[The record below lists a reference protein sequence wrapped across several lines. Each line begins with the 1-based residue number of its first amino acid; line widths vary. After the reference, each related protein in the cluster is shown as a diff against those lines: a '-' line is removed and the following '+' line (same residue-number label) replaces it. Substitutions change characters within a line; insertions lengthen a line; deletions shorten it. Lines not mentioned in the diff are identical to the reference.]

1 MSIAGS
7 STIEE
12 VERLAEELEQ
22 SFSVA
27 EEEMQD
33 PAALAEEL
41 ERQFGSPARPD
52 LDDAATRDG
61 TDDVS
66 PSDSNDPFDTH
77 LDGWEKRFRASLH
90 SPRGGGGEGARDDD
104 SHE

>member
-22 SFSVA
+22 SFSVG
-27 EEEMQD
+27 EQEIQD

-41 ERQFGSPARPD
+41 ERQFGSPMRPD
-52 LDDAATRDG
+52 LDVATREG
-61 TDDVS
+61 MDDVS

-77 LDGWEKRFRASLH
+77 LDGWEKRFRASLP
-90 SPRGGGGEGARDDD
+90 SPRGGGGQEARDDD
-104 SHE
+104 SHG